1 VPVSE
6 YRSNLESMVAA
17 ARQAGISNILLLT
30 PPPVHDEGR
39 VKHQQQVNRK
49 VLAALRP
56 AGVVERRDYLKSPAT
71 VVPLLILPCSRANGM
86 AGFGGVALFVGE
98 VTVLCPQPCAAAFC

>member
-1 VPVSE
+1 MTHAHSEVQHVPVSE

-39 VKHQQQVNRK
+39 VKHQQQV
-49 VLAALRP
+49 
-56 AGVVERRDYLKSPAT
+56 
-71 VVPLLILPCSRANGM
+71 I
-86 AGFGGVALFVGE
+86 
-98 VTVLCPQPCAAAFC
+98 